1 LKNERKNPIYQVTAG
16 VIRKNGKLLISKRR
30 KGAHLEG
37 VWEFPGGKQ
46 EKGESLSECLERELF
61 EELGISVRVGSR
73 IASVDYE
80 YPQKRIVLHG
90 FYCTWKKGEPKPL
103 QCQAIRWVSPG
114 ELPDLALPPPD
125 MKILKTVINSKF
137 FGEWMKGKDM
147 FYKKNS
153 DGYNTPVK
161 GIKLKSLTYGE
172 KTHMCEF
179 VLDAGSAIPE
189 HSHPHEQT
197 GYLVSG
203 KIDFLMEG
211 KTFDAEPGDSWS
223 IPGDMPH
230 SANVIE
236 DSVIV
241 EVFSPVREEYL

>member
-1 LKNERKNPIYQVTAG
+1 MSG
-16 VIRKNGKLLISKRR
+16 
-30 KGAHLEG
+30 
-37 VWEFPGGKQ
+37 
-46 EKGESLSECLERELF
+46 
-61 EELGISVRVGSR
+61 LGILVSIGKR
-73 IASVDYE
+73 IALVDYE
-80 YPQKRIVLHG
+80 YPEKRIVLHC
-90 FYCTWKKGEPKPL
+90 FYCTWMKGEPKPL
-103 QCQAIRWVSPG
+103 GCQAIRWVSPA
-114 ELPDLALPPPD
+114 ELPDLRLPPQD
-125 MKILKTVINSKF
+125 MRILGKLINSKI
-137 FGEWMKGKDM
+137 FGEWMKGEDM

-161 GIKLKSLTYGE
+161 GVKLKSLTYGE

-179 VLDAGSAIPE
+179 VLDAGSAVPE

-203 KIDFLMEG
+203 KVEFLMEG

-223 IPGDMPH
+223 IPGNMPH
-230 SANVIE
+230 AANAIE